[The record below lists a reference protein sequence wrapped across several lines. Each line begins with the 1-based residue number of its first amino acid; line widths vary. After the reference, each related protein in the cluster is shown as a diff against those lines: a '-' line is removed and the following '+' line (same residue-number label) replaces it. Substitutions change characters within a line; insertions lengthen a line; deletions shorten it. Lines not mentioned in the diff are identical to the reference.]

1 MSAGRRG
8 RGGRP
13 GDAAPAAGRGVRD
26 RGAVTAE
33 FAVGMVAVAAVLVAV
48 LAVGAAT
55 VVRLTCLDAARTAA
69 RVAALGEPDGE
80 VVDAARRVLGA
91 RGGDVRVQREGR
103 WVTVAVSAPFS
114 TWGTG
119 LRAAASATAWTEP

>member
-1 MSAGRRG
+1 M
-8 RGGRP
+8 
-13 GDAAPAAGRGVRD
+13 
-26 RGAVTAE
+26 
-33 FAVGMVAVAAVLVAV
+33 GMVAVAAVLVAV

-69 RVAALGEPDGE
+69 RVAALGETDGE
-80 VVDAARRVLGA
+80 VVAAARHVLGP
-91 RGGDVRVQREGR
+91 RGGEVRVEREDR